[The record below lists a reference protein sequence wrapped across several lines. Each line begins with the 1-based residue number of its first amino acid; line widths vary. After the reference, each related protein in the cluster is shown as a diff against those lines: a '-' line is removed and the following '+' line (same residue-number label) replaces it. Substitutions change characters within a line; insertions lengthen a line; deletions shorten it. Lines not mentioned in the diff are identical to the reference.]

1 MAYHCYLLLDGIE
14 GDCEHPDHE
23 KWIKVLSFSH
33 GISQLSQTIDLDSGG
48 TAGRSVHNALTVR
61 KLLDKTSPK
70 LNIMCSNGTVID
82 ELTLDFCQD
91 KTTQPL
97 FMQYK
102 MTNVSISSVCIKGTS
117 LEVNDPVE
125 EVGFKYLTISWT
137 YNRVLSDGTQE
148 GAIVSE
154 LDLGLH
160 TSS

>member
-23 KWIKVLSFSH
+23 QWIKVLSFSH

-97 FMQYK
+97 FMQYQ
-102 MTNVSISSVCIKGTS
+102 MTKVAVSSVCIKGTS
-117 LEVNDPVE
+117 LEDDPIE
-125 EVGFKYLTISWT
+125 EVSFKYQTISWE
-137 YNRVLSDGTQE
+137 YNRVKPDGSQE
-148 GAIVSE
+148 GAVPGSW
-154 LDLGLH
+154 DLGQH
-160 TSS
+160 KEV